1 MSRNVFLHVGL
12 PKSGTS
18 YLQKTLTANKDDLE
32 RAGLLFPGR
41 AWVDQ
46 VRAVQDVR
54 QMPLGPAKRKRVAGA
69 WHRLVAEIAAW
80 PDDALISMEWLS
92 PASPERIRV
101 MVEDLRPARVQVI
114 FTARD
119 LARTVP
125 AAWQEFM
132 QNRDEWTW
140 PEFLESVVS
149 GDASPGSPGAR
160 FWAQQD
166 LAALLRS
173 WTEVLPLEDVHVV
186 TLPHPGAAP
195 DVLWE
200 RLCQVLGRSYPHG
213 RPAAGSNSSLGMESA
228 EMMRRLN
235 RLAREDGLPTALYQ
249 KAFKHELAKGVLAE
263 RTRAESRLVLPPEH
277 HEWARREAAR
287 QIEAVRASGVHVV
300 GDLAELEP
308 VLDASPGPQPQD
320 VADAALLDIA
330 LAGLVSMARRWGPA
344 TDSAGRLRT
353 ENERLRARVEHFE
366 RHPARAALGRY
377 ARAAR
382 TRASALRRP
391 RG

>member
-1 MSRNVFLHVGL
+1 M
-12 PKSGTS
+12 
-18 YLQKTLTANKDDLE
+18 
-32 RAGLLFPGR
+32 
-41 AWVDQ
+41 
-46 VRAVQDVR
+46 
-54 QMPLGPAKRKRVAGA
+54 
-69 WHRLVAEIAAW
+69 
-80 PDDALISMEWLS
+80 
-92 PASPERIRV
+92 
-101 MVEDLRPARVQVI
+101 I

-149 GDASPGSPGAR
+149 DDASPGSPGAR

-287 QIEAVRASGVHVV
+287 QIEAVRACGVHVV

-308 VLDASPGPQPQD
+308 VLDPSPGPQPQD
-320 VADAALLDIA
+320 VPDAVLLDIA
-330 LAGLVSMARRWGPA
+330 LAALVSMARRWGPA
-344 TDSAGRLRT
+344 MDSAGKLRT
-353 ENERLRARVEHFE
+353 ENDRLRARVEHLE
-366 RHPARAALGRY
+366 RHPGEGGARPLRASGADPRLGPAPPPGLRAFPDTARPSGTARAPSSRGTV
-377 ARAAR
+377 ARNSSHPR
-382 TRASALRRP
+382 RSGCTRTVRDGTVTRAPEGRRP
-391 RG
+391 GQPSVGAVRPGGTPCSRDSPPRSPPP